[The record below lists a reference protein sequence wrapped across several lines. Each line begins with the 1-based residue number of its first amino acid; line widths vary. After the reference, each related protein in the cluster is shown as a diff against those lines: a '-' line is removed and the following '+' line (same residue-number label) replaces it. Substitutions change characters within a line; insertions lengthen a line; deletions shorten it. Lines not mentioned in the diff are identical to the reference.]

1 MLPARRLLAA
11 AFAALLLVPAA
22 ASAENAGALP
32 EYEVGIGV
40 RSINPGQD
48 GTFHGGK
55 IYLGGFGITGG
66 QPAPIPDLGRYA
78 TGYLGD
84 GLSVRA
90 ISIGDGKGSN
100 FAIADIEVQ
109 GWFAATRDGHLGL
122 IDMRRA
128 VEEKTHG
135 ALKASNVVIQS
146 DHTHS
151 GPDMMGVWGGVPYAY
166 REYVFNQTVDAIV
179 EAYQTREKGNLF
191 YGTANGRDLLNN
203 QFDYDHANNSAMDSD
218 VRVLQARGRNHKPFA
233 TLLNFSAHST
243 VLGSKNTLAS
253 GDWAQAANPQME
265 QRFGGKAIT
274 ILGTLGRTQPRRDA
288 PCGDDSKAEGALCKI
303 DSYAKQVVDRAAT
316 ALDNATPLTGDPV
329 VKAASFLITDPSNS
343 PVLLG
348 LSYAGGGI
356 GAPLN
361 RAITPPWLAGN
372 VMGTITASAR
382 IGDVLLSS
390 GPGEMYPQIP
400 LKVRELLPEA
410 KGYMTAG
417 LANDQLGYLIA
428 PFEAY
433 PEPIKTTFFDSS
445 FANGDSIDQCVAT
458 QGGACDPATFTPTPD
473 PIGNDNYAFNV
484 SHTIGE
490 RVTCS
495 LLRGAGE
502 LFAVDAE
509 ARYDRCAAFANDQVL
524 PAGSDVTAAEATNDV
539 PAIPESIPPAG
550 R

>member
-1 MLPARRLLAA
+1 MLPARRLFAA
-11 AFAALLLVPAA
+11 AIAALLLAPAA
-22 ASAENAGALP
+22 ASAKPAPLP
-32 EYEVGIGV
+32 RYEVGIGV
-40 RSINPGQD
+40 RSINPGPD

-55 IYLGGFGITGG
+55 VYLGGFGITGG
-66 QPAPIPDLGRYA
+66 QPQPVPDIGRAA

-90 ISIGDGKGSN
+90 ISIGDGKGAN

-109 GWFAATRDGHLGL
+109 GWFAATRDGKLGL

-128 VEEKTHG
+128 VQERTKG
-135 ALKASNVVIQS
+135 ALKATHVVIQS
-146 DHTHS
+146 DHTHG

-166 REYVFNQTVDAIV
+166 REFVFNQTVDAIV
-179 EAYQTREKGNLF
+179 EAFETRRKGHLF
-191 YGTANGRDLLNN
+191 YGTADGRDLLNN
-203 QFDYDHANNSAMDSD
+203 QFEYDHANNDAMDSD
-218 VRVLQARGRNHKPFA
+218 VRVLQARGRHGKPFA

-243 VLGSKNTLAS
+243 VVGSGNTLAT
-253 GDWAQAANPQME
+253 GDWAQAANPQLE
-265 QRFGGKAIT
+265 RRFGGKAIT

-303 DSYAKQVVDRAAT
+303 NSYAEKVVDRAAV
-316 ALDNATPLTGDPV
+316 ALDNARPLTGDAV
-329 VKAASFLITDPSNS
+329 VKASSFLITDPTSS

-348 LSYAGGGI
+348 LALAGSPI

-361 RAITPPWLAGN
+361 RSLTPPWMTGN

-410 KGYMTAG
+410 RGYMTAG

-428 PFEAY
+428 PYEAY

-445 FANGDSIDQCVAT
+445 FANGDSINACVASM
-458 QGGACDPATFTPTPD
+458 GANCDPATVTPTPD
-473 PIGNDNYAFNV
+473 PLGNDNYAFNV

-502 LFAVDAE
+502 LFGVADA
-509 ARYDRCAAFANDQVL
+509 ASRYDRCATFANDAAL
-524 PAGSDVTAAEATNDV
+524 PAGSDVTAAEAADALPPLPAV
-539 PAIPESIPPAG
+539 PPV